1 MIHHASPAFW
11 ACDDSLPATVRALAD
26 KQFALL
32 KENPR
37 HPSLHFKRVGRFHS
51 VRVGAHYR
59 ALAEGMARTGGVITS
74 AALVMIV
81 VFASFALG
89 DFLIIKI
96 LGFAL
101 TVAVLVDATNFWHR

>member
-11 ACDDSLPATVRALAD
+11 ACYDSLPATVRALAD

-59 ALAEGMARTGGVITS
+59 ALA
-74 AALVMIV
+74 
-81 VFASFALG
+81 
-89 DFLIIKI
+89 
-96 LGFAL
+96 
-101 TVAVLVDATNFWHR
+101 VDAPDGILWFWIGAHADYDRIVA